1 MMALSHKDMKEKPII
16 WLQDKIK
23 APPFS
28 EEAKKQAGYLI
39 FELQIGTKLEMPI
52 SRPMPSIGRNCHEL
66 RIHDKNIF

>member
-28 EEAKKQAGYLI
+28 EEAKK
-39 FELQIGTKLEMPI
+39 
-52 SRPMPSIGRNCHEL
+52 
-66 RIHDKNIF
+66 